1 MSDDYRSEL
10 ASARGSVDA
19 ARLSVDELVH
29 SMDRRSRRRTNLV
42 AVLVVVV
49 ALAFGG
55 YREWQEQL
63 ACERSNDTRA
73 VLRSLTKEAST
84 ESGEALIDVFPGAPA
99 ERVNKYRERL
109 DRRLDVVVSR
119 LKDRDC

>member
-55 YREWQEQL
+55 YREWQERL
-63 ACERSNDTRA
+63 ACERGNDTRA
-73 VLRSLTKEAST
+73 VLRSLTKEANT
-84 ESGEALIDVFPGAPA
+84 ESGEALIDVFPKAPA